1 MIYRAGQR
9 SRSDRDDVAM
19 RRVLAVWL
27 LAVALLYAVV
37 PLGARTSAAAM
48 TQPTWWGGY
57 DTVPIAPTTLAANT
71 TYWLA
76 FNGSASDTKH
86 SFDADEYGS
95 FVGSTAVS
103 FGTWP
108 SSFPSVTRS
117 GTPAYMLYAIEP
129 GADTAPVLPS
139 GTIPWHP
146 HFQARMAGGLGASV
160 DLADGHVE

>member
-1 MIYRAGQR
+1 
-9 SRSDRDDVAM
+9 M

-117 GTPAYMLYAIEP
+117 GTPAYMLYALE
-129 GADTAPVLPS
+129 G
-139 GTIPWHP
+139 
-146 HFQARMAGGLGASV
+146 GASSPPPTGTV
-160 DLADGHVE
+160 TAHLAYRYDAAGRRTGLTLPDGKTQSWSYDAAG